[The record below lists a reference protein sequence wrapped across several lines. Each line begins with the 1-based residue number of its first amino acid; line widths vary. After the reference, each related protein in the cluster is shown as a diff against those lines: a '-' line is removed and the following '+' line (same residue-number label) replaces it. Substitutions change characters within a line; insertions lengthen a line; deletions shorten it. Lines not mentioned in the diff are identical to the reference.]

1 MPEAVRTVGRYGIL
15 RELGRG
21 GMAVVYL
28 ARQVD
33 LDRLVA
39 LKELAAFH
47 AADAGFAQRFVRES
61 RLAGSLVHPNV
72 ITVFDYFEHEG
83 TPYIAMEYVDRGSLR
98 PYVGRMT
105 LAQIGGVLDGLLAG
119 LAEAEQHAIV
129 HRDLKPENLMVTS
142 TGTVKIADFG
152 IAKATQAADTG
163 AFVTATGTTVG
174 TPPYMAPEQAMAKG
188 VGPWTDLYSVGCMAY
203 ELFTGK
209 PPFYDAEEPLAIL
222 LRHISEALPPA
233 SEVADVDPDVS
244 AWIERLTSK
253 EPKDRPESAMV
264 AWEEFE
270 EILIGKLGPRW
281 RRSARLP
288 EPPNPAVAGGL
299 VPPLTAPPE
308 GDSDEWQPTTPVPGP
323 ATPPPP
329 TGPAPP
335 MEGIDFEGTGPDT
348 GDPLPS
354 AEEAVEES
362 AYETYHTPPAGP
374 PVADEA
380 PPSVPPEVP
389 AEEPVALEPP
399 AAEPEPATFEP
410 EPTEPEPVALE
421 PEPRVAEPEPEPAAL
436 APTTSRPTPA
446 PARIPEAVGP
456 PARPPHASARGG
468 GDSPVPP
475 RVILLAHAGALGLLA
490 ALLIPFLAEGADRWN
505 VFAVLSPFEAVGVA
519 LATWVVAQSL
529 RAARIN
535 VPTAAGALIGFGG
548 LTLIASIGLLRF
560 TIKRLDALPTVLAVV
575 VLLGAG
581 ATLAAGIGCLR
592 ASPRGGP
599 IAAVDPGP
607 LVLGLAGAVLAGVAI
622 FTNYDGFSSL
632 WSELADGFS
641 AEFVFEPV
649 ALVAA
654 MLLGV
659 GLLGAQPRIA
669 AGLLLAAGTAA
680 SLHYLGVIVAAWR
693 AIGEVGEIRAA
704 GFIGVLGGLM
714 IVAAGAWV
722 SRAGQR
728 ER

>member
-1 MPEAVRTVGRYGIL
+1 MPEVVRTVGRYGIV

-33 LDRLVA
+33 LDRDVA

-47 AADAGFAQRFVRES
+47 ASDPDFARRFVRES

-83 TPYIAMEYVDRGSLR
+83 TPYIAMEYIDRGSLR

-105 LAQIGGVLDGLLAG
+105 LAQIGGVLEGLLAG
-119 LAEAEQHAIV
+119 LAEAEQHQIV

-142 TGTVKIADFG
+142 TGTIKIADFG

-174 TPPYMAPEQAMAKG
+174 TPPYMAPEQAMAKD

-233 SEVADVDPDVS
+233 AEVADVDPDVS

-253 EPKDRPESAMV
+253 DPKDRPQSASV

-281 RRSARLP
+281 RREAR
-288 EPPNPAVAGGL
+288 
-299 VPPLTAPPE
+299 LTAPAGPPTDGPAAQSVE
-308 GDSDEWQPTTPVPGP
+308 DSEEWHTVTPVPGP
-323 ATPPPP
+323 ATPSPP

-335 MEGIDFEGTGPDT
+335 MEGIDLEGTGPDT
-348 GDPLPS
+348 GNPLPG
-354 AEEAVEES
+354 AEEP
-362 AYETYHTPPAGP
+362 AYETYLPPPTG
-374 PVADEA
+374 
-380 PPSVPPEVP
+380 
-389 AEEPVALEPP
+389 PP
-399 AAEPEPATFEP
+399 AAD
-410 EPTEPEPVALE
+410 EPEPVAAPAPEEATAPPIAPPAPVQAGPPLPPQRDE
-421 PEPRVAEPEPEPAAL
+421 P
-436 APTTSRPTPA
+436 PTT
-446 PARIPEAVGP
+446 
-456 PARPPHASARGG
+456 
-468 GDSPVPP
+468 GDAPVPP
-475 RVILLAHAGALGLLA
+475 RFIVFAHAGALALLV
-490 ALLIPFLAEGADRWN
+490 ALLIPLLAEWPDRWN
-505 VFAVLSPFEAVGVA
+505 VFAVLSAFEAIGVGLGV
-519 LATWVVAQSL
+519 WIVAQSL
-529 RAARIN
+529 RAARISAS
-535 VPTAAGALIGFGG
+535 TAAGALIGFGG
-548 LTLIASIGLLRF
+548 LTLIASIALLRF
-560 TIKRLDALPTVLAVV
+560 TINRLDALSTVLAVIV
-575 VLLGAG
+575 TAG
-581 ATLAAGIGCLR
+581 AAAILLAGIGCLR
-592 ASPRGGP
+592 AAAHPP
-599 IAAVDPGP
+599 TIANVDPAP
-607 LVLGLAGAVLAGVAI
+607 LVLGLAGAVLCGVAL

-632 WSELADGFS
+632 WSELSDGES

-654 MLLGV
+654 ALIGV
-659 GLLGAQPRIA
+659 GLLGARPRVA
-669 AGLLLAAGTAA
+669 SGLLLAAGTAA
-680 SLHYLGVIVAAWR
+680 VLHHLGVIVAAWR

-704 GFIGVLGGLM
+704 GFIGVLGGVL
-714 IVAAGAWV
+714 VFAAGAWV
-722 SRAGQR
+722 QRAQSSTETAPR
-728 ER
+728 

>member
-47 AADAGFAQRFVRES
+47 AADADFARRFVRES

-72 ITVFDYFEHEG
+72 ITVFDYFEDAG

-119 LAEAEQHAIV
+119 LAEAEEHAIV

-174 TPPYMAPEQAMAKG
+174 TPPYMAPEQAMAKEI
-188 VGPWTDLYSVGCMAY
+188 GPWTDLYSVGCMAY
-203 ELFTGK
+203 ELFTGR

-233 SEVADVDPDVS
+233 SEVADVDPDIS

-253 EPKDRPESAMV
+253 DPKDRPQSATI

-281 RRSARLP
+281 RRDSRLP
-288 EPPNPAVAGGL
+288 EPPNPALGGAP
-299 VPPLTAPPE
+299 VPPLAAPPAE
-308 GDSDEWQPTTPVPGP
+308 DSDEWHPATPVPGP
-323 ATPPPP
+323 ATPPP

-335 MEGIDFEGTGPDT
+335 MDGIDFEGTGPDT
-348 GDPLPS
+348 PLPS
-354 AEEAVEES
+354 AEES
-362 AYETYHTPPAGP
+362 AYETYHTPPSGP
-374 PVADEA
+374 PVADEPEPEAAEAEPVSLEPAAPEAAEPEPEPEPEAAEPESQPEPEPAAVAPTTPVPTPVPARLEQELA
-380 PPSVPPEVP
+380 PPSVPPEP
-389 AEEPVALEPP
+389 D
-399 AAEPEPATFEP
+399 T
-410 EPTEPEPVALE
+410 
-421 PEPRVAEPEPEPAAL
+421 
-436 APTTSRPTPA
+436 
-446 PARIPEAVGP
+446 
-456 PARPPHASARGG
+456 RGG
-468 GDSPVPP
+468 GDAPVPP
-475 RVILLAHAGALGLLA
+475 RVVVLARGGAIALLA
-490 ALLIPFLAEGADRWN
+490 ALLIPVLTEGADRWN
-505 VFAVLSPFEAVGVA
+505 VFAVLSPFEAAGIA
-519 LATWVVAQSL
+519 LATWLVARALS
-529 RAARIN
+529 AARVS
-535 VPTAAGALIGFGG
+535 VPVAAGALIGFGG
-548 LTLIASIGLLRF
+548 LTLIASGALLRF
-560 TIKRLDALPTVLAVV
+560 TINRLDAIETLLAVV
-575 VLLGAG
+575 VLLGAV
-581 ATLAAGIGCLR
+581 ATLAAGVGCLR
-592 ASPRGGP
+592 ASDRSAP
-599 IAAVDPGP
+599 AATVDPGP
-607 LVLGLAGAVLAGVAI
+607 LVLGLAGIALAGVAI

-632 WSELADGFS
+632 WIELSEGYS

-649 ALVAA
+649 VVVGAGLVG
-654 MLLGV
+654 L
-659 GLLGAQPRIA
+659 GLLGGQPRVA
-669 AGLLLAAGTAA
+669 AGLLLAVGTAA

-693 AIGEVGEIRAA
+693 AIGEVGEIKAA

-722 SRAGQR
+722 SRAGHR

>member
-1 MPEAVRTVGRYGIL
+1 MPEVVRTVGRYGIL

-47 AADAGFAQRFVRES
+47 AADADFARRFVRES

-83 TPYIAMEYVDRGSLR
+83 TPYIAMEYIDRGSLR
-98 PYVGRMT
+98 PYVGQMT
-105 LAQIGGVLDGLLAG
+105 LAQIGGVLEGVLAG

-203 ELFTGK
+203 ELFTGT

-233 SEVADVDPDVS
+233 AEVADVDPDVS

-253 EPKDRPESAMV
+253 DPKDRPHSASV

-281 RRSARLP
+281 RRDARLSAP
-288 EPPNPAVAGGL
+288 AGPPADEQGR
-299 VPPLTAPPE
+299 
-308 GDSDEWQPTTPVPGP
+308 GDSEEWKTVTPVPGP

-329 TGPAPP
+329 PGPAPP
-335 MEGIDFEGTGPDT
+335 MDGIDFEGTGPDT
-348 GDPLPS
+348 GNPLPG
-354 AEEAVEES
+354 AEEAEAEPGEEP
-362 AYETYHTPPAGP
+362 AYETYLPPPTGP
-374 PVADEA
+374 PVDE
-380 PPSVPPEVP
+380 PDP
-389 AEEPVALEPP
+389 APP
-399 AAEPEPATFEP
+399 AAATPAASTPVPE
-410 EPTEPEPVALE
+410 
-421 PEPRVAEPEPEPAAL
+421 RVVEPEPAAT
-436 APTTSRPTPA
+436 APPMPTPA
-446 PARIPEAVGP
+446 PTPAPTSLPRQVSPPVPPERGERSTP
-456 PARPPHASARGG
+456 GG
-468 GDSPVPP
+468 GDRPVPP
-475 RVILLAHAGALGLLA
+475 RVIVLAHVGALALIA
-490 ALLIPFLAEGADRWN
+490 ALLIPLLAEWPDRWN
-505 VFAVLSPFEAVGVA
+505 VFAVLSPFEAVGVG
-519 LATWVVAQSL
+519 LGTWVVAQSL
-529 RAARIN
+529 SAAR
-535 VPTAAGALIGFGG
+535 VSTATAAGALLGFGG
-548 LTLIASIGLLRF
+548 LMLVASIALLRF
-560 TIKRLDALPTVLAVV
+560 TINRLDALSTVLAAIVF
-575 VLLGAG
+575 LGAV
-581 ATLAAGIGCLR
+581 ATLVAGIGCFR

-599 IAAVDPGP
+599 IAPVDPGQ
-607 LVLGLAGAVLAGVAI
+607 LVLGLAGAVLAGAAI
-622 FTNYDGFSSL
+622 LTNYDGFSSL
-632 WSELADGFS
+632 WSELADGES

-649 ALVAA
+649 VLVAGI
-654 MLLGV
+654 LLGL
-659 GLLGAQPRIA
+659 GLLGAQPQLA
-669 AGLLLAAGTAA
+669 AGLLLAMGTAA
-680 SLHYLGVIVAAWR
+680 TLHHLGVIVAAWR
-693 AIGEVGEIRAA
+693 AIGEVGEIRSA
-704 GFIGVLGGLM
+704 GFIGVAGGLLV
-714 IVAAGAWV
+714 VAVGTWV
-722 SRAGQR
+722 HRAQR
-728 ER
+728 EREQSEA